1 MAIDNVNDLTKQ
13 VNVIDPSI
21 EVGNPNEK
29 IDIEMLEDGGAEIDF
44 DPNQSV
50 EQEIPHDANLA
61 DFVEEDELSL
71 IASDLTQTYEDYRA
85 GRREWEQ
92 TYTRGLDL
100 LGFKYENRSEPFQGA
115 SGATHPVLAESVTQF
130 QALAY
135 KELLPASG
143 PVRTQIM
150 GAVNPESEKQSA
162 RVKDFMNYQLMIK
175 MKEYEPEFDQPTI
188 SWINF

>member
-1 MAIDNVNDLTKQ
+1 MAIDKVNDLTKQ

-21 EVGNPNEK
+21 EVGNPNEE

-50 EQEIPHDANLA
+50 EQQIPHEANLA
-61 DFVEEDELSL
+61 DFIEEDELGL
-71 IASDLTQTYEDYRA
+71 MASDLTQTYEDYKA

-130 QALAY
+130 KL
-135 KELLPASG
+135 
-143 PVRTQIM
+143 
-150 GAVNPESEKQSA
+150 
-162 RVKDFMNYQLMIK
+162 
-175 MKEYEPEFDQPTI
+175 
-188 SWINF
+188 